1 MMKKIEMRRKYSAA
15 EIEDLM
21 TNSFSSD
28 TNSDDESK
36 QNFETLPGNSTDE
49 VSFEILR
56 NVESMLTY

>member
-1 MMKKIEMRRKYSAA
+1 MADNIYIYDEKIEMRRKYSAA

-36 QNFETLPGNSTDE
+36 QNFEVNTI
-49 VSFEILR
+49 SFKEKSEFYR
-56 NVESMLTY
+56 